1 MRDAAIAGLGI
12 ALLPTFFLQSP
23 LKGRTLKVVD
33 VGAEAE
39 GATVYMAYPEH
50 LRASCKIRALSAW
63 LQQAFGDP
71 AYWDVRL

>member
-1 MRDAAIAGLGI
+1 
-12 ALLPTFFLQSP
+12 LLPNFFLRSP
-23 LKGRTLKVVD
+23 LKRRTRKVVD